1 MVEEVRNE
9 QDNGDVLAADQT
21 EVNVHE
27 AVDVL
32 IDATLK
38 FMGDVGGEA
47 SKPDKGHVLHGLVGM
62 FDDRLAQAEAEER
75 ASPERIAALGAARDR
90 ALERYERETGLDWVR
105 RTE

>member
-1 MVEEVRNE
+1 METEMRNGK
-9 QDNGDVLAADQT
+9 DSGDGLAANQT

-38 FMGDVGGEA
+38 FMGKAGGEA
-47 SKPDKGHVLHGLVGM
+47 SKLDIGHVLHDLVGM
-62 FDDRLAQAEAEER
+62 FDDRLAQAEAEEQ

-90 ALERYERETGLDWVR
+90 ALERYENETGLDWAR